1 MLEQPGLGES
11 FGKGGLPRPFEKRR
25 KDEGSASPTKPNKNL
40 DRILQNNIIRNAVS
54 HCGTVELN
62 MTEAKPNNLVQTIER
77 ASSILDILAQSP
89 HGISIR
95 ELSDK
100 IRLPKGT
107 THRLLSS
114 LSYFGYVR
122 QDPKT
127 RNYLLGL
134 KLVELGQLI
143 LSQLDLRKE
152 AEPFLRDLAERTKE
166 TVHLVFLD
174 RNEIVYIDKVETDQ
188 NPSGLKMASRVGL
201 RNPAHSSAVGKVLL
215 AHFSEEELKNFIKEK
230 GLLKR
235 TENTIVDPTQ
245 LREHLKSVRAQGY
258 AIDDEENEK
267 GIRCVAA
274 PIYNEVGKTVAAM
287 SISGPA
293 FRITKKLIQES
304 LKKEVMGTALKIS
317 QRLGF
322 RAGR

>member
-1 MLEQPGLGES
+1 MSTYQTS
-11 FGKGGLPRPFEKRR
+11 
-25 KDEGSASPTKPNKNL
+25 
-40 DRILQNNIIRNAVS
+40 
-54 HCGTVELN
+54 
-62 MTEAKPNNLVQTIER
+62 KPNNLVQTIER
-77 ASSILDILAQSP
+77 ASSILDILGQSP
-89 HGISIR
+89 QGISIR
-95 ELSDK
+95 ELSTK
-100 IRLPKGT
+100 IKLPKGT

-134 KLVELGQLI
+134 KLVELGQL
-143 LSQLDLRKE
+143 LLGQLDLRKE
-152 AEPFLRDLAERTKE
+152 AEPFLRALAERTKE

-174 RNEIVYIDKVETDQ
+174 RNEIVYIDKVETEQ
-188 NPSGLKMASRVGL
+188 NSSGLKMASRVGL

-215 AHFSEEELKNFIKEK
+215 AHFPEEELKNFIKEK
-230 GLLKR
+230 GLAKR
-235 TENTIVDPTQ
+235 TENTIIDPTQ
-245 LREHLKSVRAQGY
+245 LKDHLKLVRAQGY

-274 PIYNEVGKTVAAM
+274 PIYNEVGKTVAAI

-293 FRITKKLIQES
+293 FRITKKVIQES
-304 LKKEVMGTALKIS
+304 LKKEVMETALKVS

-322 RAGR
+322 RDKR

>member
-1 MLEQPGLGES
+1 M
-11 FGKGGLPRPFEKRR
+11 F
-25 KDEGSASPTKPNKNL
+25 TK
-40 DRILQNNIIRNAVS
+40 QTS
-54 HCGTVELN
+54 
-62 MTEAKPNNLVQTIER
+62 KPNNLVQTIER
-77 ASSILDILAQSP
+77 VSSILDILGQSP

-95 ELSDK
+95 ELSAK
-100 IRLPKGT
+100 IKLPKAT

-114 LSYFGYVR
+114 LSYFDYVR

-127 RNYLLGL
+127 RNYFLGL
-134 KLVELGQLI
+134 KLVELGQLL

-152 AEPFLRDLAERTKE
+152 AEPFLRDLAERAKE

-174 RNEIVYIDKVETDQ
+174 RNEVVYIDKVETDQ

-201 RNPAHSSAVGKVLL
+201 RNPAHSCAVGKVLL
-215 AHFSEEELKNFIKEK
+215 AHFTEEELESFIKEK
-230 GLLKR
+230 NLVKR
-235 TENTIVDPTQ
+235 TENTIIDPIQ
-245 LREHLKSVRAQGY
+245 LKEHLKSVRAQGY

-274 PIYNEVGKTVAAM
+274 PIYNEIGKAVAAI

-293 FRITKKLIQES
+293 FRITKKLIQETF
-304 LKKEVMGTALKIS
+304 KKEVMETAFKIS

-322 RAGR
+322 REGRCPLKTERRVHNAELKY

>member
-1 MLEQPGLGES
+1 MVANRGL
-11 FGKGGLPRPFEKRR
+11 
-25 KDEGSASPTKPNKNL
+25 KP
-40 DRILQNNIIRNAVS
+40 D
-54 HCGTVELN
+54 
-62 MTEAKPNNLVQTIER
+62 NLVQTIER
-77 ASSILDILAQSP
+77 ASSILDILGQCP
-89 HGISIR
+89 QGISIR
-95 ELSDK
+95 DLSARIK
-100 IRLPKGT
+100 LPKGT

-127 RNYLLGL
+127 RNYFLGL
-134 KLVELGQLI
+134 KLVELGQLL

-152 AEPFLRDLAERTKE
+152 AEPFLRDLAERTRE

-201 RNPAHSSAVGKVLL
+201 RNPAHSCAVGKVLL
-215 AHFSEEELKNFIKEK
+215 ADLSEEALEKFIKEK
-230 GLLKR
+230 ALFKRTANTITDPILLK
-235 TENTIVDPTQ
+235 
-245 LREHLKSVRAQGY
+245 EHLKLVRKQGY

-267 GIRCVAA
+267 GIRCLAA
-274 PIYNEVGKTVAAM
+274 PIYNEVEKAVAAI

-293 FRITKKLIQES
+293 FRITKRVIQES
-304 LKKEVMGTALKIS
+304 LKKEVVETAFKIS

-322 RAGR
+322 PKKRLV